1 MDAQARFASRS
12 RLPRR
17 RSSVAPIFR
26 AFAFVACAA
35 AAPSAHADNQRVAE
49 LEAQLADARARIVDL
64 ESTLGVLAADVAALK
79 SEQGGNAPPEEKLA
93 GGQSSNADHQS
104 SDEESDW
111 HKRIL
116 VPDLSADERDHEPSA
131 PPQLFVQTGY
141 AARPIEGATKDDV
154 IKNFTLT
161 RVEAGWLGRVS
172 DEIGMGFEIQYHPA
186 LVGAAE
192 ELVND
197 AFIEYYA
204 NDAVTLR
211 VGQFIKQFG
220 FEIQQ
225 GSDVRESPE
234 RAMFAGYF
242 FPGQRDRGAMV
253 STDLGRFGGV
263 FEGMTLSGAV
273 LNGNRFFN
281 DNNGGVNVNL
291 RFRKVFESFAVG
303 ASLQTGSQLLP
314 PGTIGSDRA
323 TIYGADAQWVIGRL
337 GIRAEYVRGDMPST
351 LLSLEPEF
359 APGFEPGIKTTGA
372 TASFNYRFTGNDSV
386 YWRADHLSD
395 DPVSR
400 ATVRAYN
407 VGYLRQVG
415 DKSRIGIDYQW
426 KDGVTFND
434 DKVNT
439 ELAVRWN
446 LIY

>member
-1 MDAQARFASRS
+1 MDAQARFVGRPHWPCSRN
-12 RLPRR
+12 
-17 RSSVAPIFR
+17 SSALI
-26 AFAFVACAA
+26 AIALAFVACAV
-35 AAPSAHADNQRVAE
+35 APSAYADNQRVAE
-49 LEAQLADARARIVDL
+49 LEAQLADARARIGDL
-64 ESTLGVLAADVAALK
+64 ESTLGALAADVAALK
-79 SEQGGNAPPEEKLA
+79 SEQGGKSPPEEKLTNA
-93 GGQSSNADHQS
+93 SSPNVDQQSDSQS
-104 SDEESDW
+104 AW
-111 HKRIL
+111 RKQIL
-116 VPDLSADERDHEPSA
+116 VPDLGADERDEELTARPT
-131 PPQLFVQTGY
+131 LFVQTGY
-141 AARPIEGATKDDV
+141 AARPIEGAKRDDV

-172 DEIGMGFEIQYHPA
+172 DQLGMGFEIQYHPA
-186 LVGAAE
+186 PAGVSE

-220 FEIQQ
+220 FDVQH
-225 GSDVRESPE
+225 GSDLRESPE

-253 STDLGRFGGV
+253 LTDLSHLGGV
-263 FEGMTLSGAV
+263 FEGMMLSGAV

-281 DNNGGVNVNL
+281 DDNGGVNVNL

-314 PGTIGSDRA
+314 PGAVGSDRA
-323 TIYGADAQWVIGRL
+323 TIYGVDAQWVIGRL
-337 GIRAEYVRGDMPST
+337 GIRAEYVHGDMPST
-351 LLSLEPEF
+351 LLSLEPEL
-359 APGFEPGIKTTGA
+359 APAFEPGLKTSGA
-372 TASFNYRFTGNDSV
+372 AAFFDYRFTSNDSV
-386 YWRADHLSD
+386 YWRADRLTD

-426 KDGVTFND
+426 KNGVSFND

-439 ELAVRWN
+439 QFAVRWS